1 MNSHDFYRCRDIKNT
16 SHTTD
21 VCMKNNFMLV
31 LNITANE
38 KKLKEGYNH
47 ELDIGEITGQTIY
60 SYSEHELQC
69 KKTI

>member
-1 MNSHDFYRCRDIKNT
+1 
-16 SHTTD
+16 
-21 VCMKNNFMLV
+21 MKNNFMLV